1 MTVPITRIPIR
12 RKAGPG
18 RLLLLTAL
26 FLAIFFS
33 IGAALESSGV
43 KAFDTS
49 IHDATRSLKGSAA
62 DAVARAF
69 DAAGSTVGF
78 AAITLLLAGVFL
90 ALRRGWDAVLTA
102 AATVGAW
109 GLNTIAKHVYD
120 RPRPELEALFTADGF
135 GYPSGNATI
144 GAALVGFAAIAFL
157 SEARTPG
164 AKTAIAIAAAALV
177 LLFGATRIY
186 AGVHYPTDII
196 GGYALGF
203 AYLTVLA
210 VLRRRLLS

>member
-1 MTVPITRIPIR
+1 MTVPITRISIR
-12 RKAGPG
+12 RKASPG

-26 FLAIFFS
+26 FLAIFLS
-33 IGAALESSGV
+33 IGAALDASGV
-43 KAFDTS
+43 KAFDAS
-49 IHDATRSLKGSAA
+49 IHDAMRSLKGSAA

-90 ALRRGWDAVLTA
+90 ALRRGWDAVMMA

-109 GLNTIAKHVYD
+109 GLNTIAKNLYE
-120 RPRPELEALFTADGF
+120 RQRPELESLFAADGF
-135 GYPSGNATI
+135 SYPSGNATI
-144 GAALVGFAAIAFL
+144 GAALVGFAALAFL
-157 SEARTPG
+157 SEARTPA
-164 AKTAIAIAAAALV
+164 AKTSIAIAAVALV

-186 AGVHYPTDII
+186 AGVHYATDII

-210 VLRRRLLS
+210 FLRRRLQS